1 MTPLQQAVYDRLR
14 AEGPLPT
21 TQAYPPGANRRARA
35 RSILLSLEARGFV
48 RHVLRKCPRYN
59 GTTWTQTVAFWE
71 ACRLPEHPGPGLSRS
86 RGYSKETT

>member
-35 RSILLSLEARGFV
+35 RSILLALAARGLV
-48 RHVLRKCPRYN
+48 RRTLRKCPRYN
-59 GTTWTQTVAFWE
+59 GTTWTQIVAYWE
-71 ACRLPEHPGPGLSRS
+71 VCE
-86 RGYSKETT
+86 